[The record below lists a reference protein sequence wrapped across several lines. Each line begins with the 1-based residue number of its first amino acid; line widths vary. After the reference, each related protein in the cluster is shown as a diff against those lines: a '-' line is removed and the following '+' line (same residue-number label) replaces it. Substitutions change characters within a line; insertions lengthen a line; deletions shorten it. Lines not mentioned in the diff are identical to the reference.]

1 MILLSL
7 LLACDPSTSDKDTGD
22 TADTGDSAA
31 TGPGTLALSFQMDE
45 DYIKSMKAD
54 GETPVGDFGGEIY
67 AEADASSIGP
77 NEGAVPL
84 LGFTVA
90 IDLSDGGGPT
100 DVAYV
105 TEELDPGIVWILGCL
120 DAAGDGCGDQG
131 DPITIPN
138 ENKVEV
144 LAGAETPFTVYMG
157 MLRP

>member
-1 MILLSL
+1 MLLLSL
-7 LLACDPSTSDKDTGD
+7 LLACDPASDKDTGD

-54 GETPVGDFGGEIY
+54 GESPVGEFQGSIY
-67 AEADASSIGP
+67 AEADATSLGP
-77 NEGAVPL
+77 VDGATSLQDFAVD
-84 LGFTVA
+84 

-100 DVAYV
+100 EVAFV
-105 TEELDPGIVWILGCL
+105 TEELEPGIVWILGCL
-120 DAAGDGCGDQG
+120 DAGGDGCGDPG